1 MTHSTSRSFLD
12 TRSWLPAGAFGWLYR
27 NLPPCPS
34 VHPDALREVASA
46 ITDAAAERREHPSLP
61 AAYTYFGQM
70 LTHDLSFDPATMHQ
84 RQDDPDSLH
93 NVRTPAFDMD
103 CVYGR
108 GPADQP
114 YLYDRSEPY
123 RLLTGCGV
131 DRAEFDVP
139 RNPQGAAL
147 VGDPRQD
154 ETLLLS
160 QLHIVFLELHNRLL
174 DEVRETDAPATAADF
189 AEAQRL
195 TRWHYQ
201 WLVLHDYLPRILDPE
216 VMVRLKRMTEPD
228 RPWHASQLRHF
239 RPRLK
244 AFVPIEFAAAAF
256 RFGHALTRDSYELN
270 PLLHDKREQQPI
282 PIVGASADES
292 LHGGRYL
299 PAGWHVAWPRFL
311 DIGSSGYQRAFRIA
325 PKLSPHFGALPMPG
339 GRTANLAR
347 LDLVRGFEHRLPSGQ
362 AMARAMGLPDILSA
376 DASSFPGPET
386 PLWLYVLEEA
396 EQQHDGKRLGRLGS
410 EIVGEVLVGLVRH
423 DSFSYLALDPRWR
436 PSLPS
441 SGRFEL
447 SDLVRW
453 ALHYGSDS

>member
-1 MTHSTSRSFLD
+1 MTSD
-12 TRSWLPAGAFGWLYR
+12 T
-27 NLPPCPS
+27 
-34 VHPDALREVASA
+34 
-46 ITDAAAERREHPSLP
+46 ERHEHPSLP

-93 NVRTPAFDMD
+93 NVRTPAFDLD

-114 YLYDRSEPY
+114 YLYDRSELY
-123 RLLTGCGV
+123 RLLTGSGV

-139 RNPQGAAL
+139 RNSQGAAL

-174 DEVRETDAPATAADF
+174 DEEHRKTDDDLPTAAHF
-189 AEAQRL
+189 TEAQRL

-216 VMVRLKRMTEPD
+216 VMGRLRRVIEPD

-244 AFVPIEFAAAAF
+244 PFVPIEFAAAAF
-256 RFGHALTRDSYELN
+256 RFGHALIRDNYELN
-270 PLLHDKREQQPI
+270 PLLHDKREQRPI
-282 PIVGASADES
+282 PIFGESADES
-292 LHGGRYL
+292 LNGGRPL
-299 PAGWHVAWPRFL
+299 PAGWHVAWPRLL
-311 DIGSSGYQRAFRIA
+311 DLDSSDYQRAFRIG
-325 PKLSPHFGALPMPG
+325 PKLSPCLGALPLPD
-339 GRTANLAR
+339 GRTANLAL
-347 LDLVRGFEHRLPSGQ
+347 LDLVRGFEHQLPSGQ
-362 AMARAMGLPDILSA
+362 AMAQAMGLPDILSA
-376 DASSFPGPET
+376 DASIFPGPET

-396 EQQHDGKRLGRLGS
+396 QQQYGGERLGRLGS

-423 DSFSYLALDPRWR
+423 DPFSYLALNPRWR
-436 PSLPS
+436 PCLPS
-441 SGRFEL
+441 RGRFEL